1 MWVVPLPDLVFILSH
16 HYGWC
21 RNSTLISSFMFAVEV
36 EVGRPASFLPKS
48 CGLANLNVP
57 GAEMNTRL
65 HAIKLL
71 DPIKLPLK
79 FDLLVFVIKVWS

>member
-57 GAEMNTRL
+57 GAEMKRRL